1 MMRLLRHIGI
11 YSLVLPLVW
20 LAGCQQSP
28 HKDYYL
34 LSAPQVDAP
43 APQGIQQLIG
53 IGPIEIADYLKRNQM
68 VFSKN
73 NQALQQLPNAFW
85 AEPLDKG
92 IARVLALNLTRQ
104 DPARMLIHFPW
115 RSDSRPPLSLRVQV
129 HSLNLD
135 DQGAS
140 IHATWEL
147 FDNHSH
153 TSASRQHF
161 IRRLECPRNPS
172 AMAKAYGELLAQLA
186 GEMDKALREKTTPA
200 QP

>member
-1 MMRLLRHIGI
+1 MMRLIRLMCI
-11 YSLVLPLVW
+11 YAIALPLAL

-43 APQGIQQLIG
+43 APEGIQQLIG
-53 IGPIEIADYLKRNQM
+53 IGPIEIADYLKHNQM

-92 IARVLALNLTRQ
+92 IARVLALNLTQ
-104 DPARMLIHFPW
+104 QNPARMLIQFPW

-129 HSLNLD
+129 HALNLD

-147 FDNHSH
+147 FDNQQRTSISH
-153 TSASRQHF
+153 QHF
-161 IRRLECPRNPS
+161 IRRLASPTNPP

-186 GEMDKALREKTTPA
+186 GEMDKALQAANPTP
-200 QP
+200 